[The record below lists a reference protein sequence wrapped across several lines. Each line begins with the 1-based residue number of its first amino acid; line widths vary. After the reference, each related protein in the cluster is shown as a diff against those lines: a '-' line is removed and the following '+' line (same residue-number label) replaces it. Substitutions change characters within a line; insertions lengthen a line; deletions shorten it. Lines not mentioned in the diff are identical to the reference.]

1 MIKKATTRYFKWIQK
16 ETKICKIFQK
26 YLESKRECK
35 SFLKTRDDKQAPIDF
50 LGRLYD
56 KKTGNTIVELAVEV
70 RSLEI
75 SLEDLIKTPRFIKFP
90 IAKLNE
96 MMKFWRMEK
105 ECYIVY
111 LLKEE
116 VYFISWDYYIKHNFE
131 IWIEKWIYYIKLP
144 IQNLKLAWNIKEL
157 DL

>member
-1 MIKKATTRYFKWIQK
+1 MIKKTTTRYFKWIQK

-26 YLESKRECK
+26 YLEEKRGCK

-50 LGRLYD
+50 LWRLYD
-56 KKTGNTIVELAVEV
+56 KETNITIAELAVEV

-75 SLEDLIKTPRFIKFP
+75 SRDEIKNAGWIIKFP

-96 MMKFWRMEK
+96 MMKFWRIWK

-116 VYFISWDYYIKHNFE
+116 IYFISWDYYLKHNFE
-131 IWIEKWIYYIKLP
+131 IWIEKGI
-144 IQNLKLAWNIKEL
+144 
-157 DL
+157 